1 MPDIKRHWMH
11 LNKLVMKNF
20 KKFRHAQ
27 LDFCDGLTGIVGS
40 NGSGKSTIVEAIAW
54 ALYGNRASA
63 IKRDFIRNARARE
76 SDPVE
81 TRLTLSLGKQE
92 LVIYRAMKGK
102 GLMAEAFLELD
113 GQRTATGSKE
123 VDTRLEEILNISYQ
137 DFMKTFYARQ
147 KDLDNLLKEGGMGK
161 REYLLKLLGL
171 EDIKENAIMQ
181 IKADRDSLEEQ
192 RNRLVGALAETGDV
206 EARLENASLQIQT
219 GKKGLQEA
227 NRSRERHQEV
237 AQLRRQELEAMA
249 EKMRRHGLLAEQ
261 VKSLEASDR
270 VLKETAKTVELRL
283 LEIDSCKK
291 KLSDLQSR
299 LDRLE
304 GIRDRLEILQPK
316 RVVYEEI
323 ARRVAAQEAAIQG
336 EKKAF
341 AESQRKFQ
349 ELDRDAAKL
358 EGLLPQEEEHTNLQV
373 QLLALEA
380 LRDRHSEMQ
389 ARQKE
394 DAVREQAIAS
404 NLSRTKKMID
414 DLHLAKSRLK
424 DIASCQEDEKRCK
437 IELAKIVRQKELQK
451 ELDGLQARRN
461 VQDERLARLKGEAA
475 LARVE
480 MESLQSI
487 EEKEAALRCQDK
499 DLDQLLSELN
509 RMLAEL
515 RGSYRVEE
523 LAHAEAER
531 SIKKVM
537 SLGAEGLCPTCER
550 PLEGQRDLLIK
561 KYEDS
566 ATNARAEKEKL
577 AAGIAAQTEMIEGA
591 TRSRSNL
598 RVAFEQ
604 LNAQKSRR
612 SALQAQLRSLA
623 VQMHELQS
631 EIRDLST
638 KIEGLGSVS
647 FDAGKLAEMETALEA
662 LTPLVMEHATLSRR
676 LEDLPGLQSEIGLLQ
691 KELTA
696 IMEGQGQLAREMKA
710 LGYAES
716 DYLEARKRQ
725 AALKPLHDRFLSLS
739 ERVAQIPGLKERI
752 RRQEQE
758 IERLDLALKAL
769 HISQRDLGYDPLEF
783 EALSKEKK
791 ELGAAEK
798 EAQTIR
804 LTMAG
809 ETEAR
814 DRLAAARAAHQ
825 KLNLD
830 LMECRRHL
838 SALAYSSEEHEKTK
852 AMLAGAEAE
861 LEAARKAVSERQ
873 VQMGILLAARER
885 LVQEVQRKEELEK
898 KAALVGRRLEVVD
911 VTRSL
916 VNSFM
921 DQVLIR
927 VKNDIARSAGEI
939 LEEVSGKYSLLK
951 IDDDF
956 NIQVEDGGEWYPI
969 SRYSGGE
976 IDMIAVSVRVAIS
989 EYLMRFGPD
998 GESYSFLILD
1008 EVFGSQDQEHREKMI
1023 QMLRSLEERFPQIIA
1038 ISHIS
1043 DVQGQFDNT
1052 LLVVE
1057 DEMGNSK
1064 VETI

>member
-1 MPDIKRHWMH
+1 MH

-20 KKFRHAQ
+20 KKFRHAE
-27 LDFCDGLTGIVGS
+27 LEFSDGLTGIVGS
-40 NGSGKSTIVEAIAW
+40 NGAGKSTIVEAIAW

-76 SDPVE
+76 SDSVE

-113 GQRTATGSKE
+113 GQRTASGSKE
-123 VDTRLEEILNISYQ
+123 VDGRLEEILNISYQ

-181 IKADRDSLEEQ
+181 IKDDRDSLEEQ
-192 RNRLVGALAETGDV
+192 RNRLAGALAEIGEV
-206 EARLENASLQIQT
+206 EVRLENASLQILT
-219 GKKGLQEA
+219 EEKGLQEA
-227 NRSRERHQEV
+227 ESSRAGLLEV
-237 AQLRRQELEAMA
+237 AKMRRQELEAMA
-249 EKMRRHGLLAEQ
+249 ERMHQHGIFAEQ
-261 VKSLEASDR
+261 AKGLEVADR
-270 VLKETAKTVELRL
+270 ELKETVKAEELRL
-283 LEIDSCKK
+283 LEIDACKK
-291 KLSDLQSR
+291 RLSDLQGM
-299 LDRLE
+299 LDRLV
-304 GIRDRLEILQPK
+304 GIRDRLEILQPQ
-316 RVVYEEI
+316 REVYEET
-323 ARRVAAQEAAIQG
+323 ARRIAAQEAAIQG

-341 AESQRKFQ
+341 AESQRSLQ
-349 ELDRDAAKL
+349 ELDIDAAKL
-358 EGLLPQEEEHTNLQV
+358 EELRPRELEHTKLQS
-373 QLLALEA
+373 QLLSLES
-380 LRDRHSEMQ
+380 LRDRHGEML
-389 ARQKE
+389 ARQNG
-394 DAVREQAIAS
+394 DAIREQAIAAS
-404 NLSRTKKMID
+404 ISRTKKMVD
-414 DLHLAKSRLK
+414 DLHIAQSRLK
-424 DIASCQEDEKRCK
+424 EIVSCPEEEKRCK
-437 IELAKIVRQKELQK
+437 DTQAEQIGQRELQK
-451 ELDGLQARRN
+451 ELDGLLARRN
-461 VQDERLARLKGEAA
+461 VLDERLARLKGEAA
-475 LARVE
+475 VARAE
-480 MESLQSI
+480 MENLQSI
-487 EEKEAALRCQDK
+487 DEKEAALRRQDK
-499 DLDQLLSELN
+499 DLDQLVSELTLV
-509 RMLAEL
+509 LAEL

-523 LAHAEAER
+523 LAHAEAQR

-537 SLGAEGLCPTCER
+537 ALGAKGLCPTCER
-550 PLEGQRDLLIK
+550 PLEGQRDMLLK

-566 ATNARAEKEKL
+566 AAIAKAEKEKL
-577 AAGIAAQTEMIEGA
+577 AAGIAAQTEKIEGA

-598 RVAFEQ
+598 RAAFDEI
-604 LNAQKSRR
+604 NAQKSWR
-612 SALQAQLRSLA
+612 SALQAELRSLA
-623 VQMHELQS
+623 MQMHELQS
-631 EIRDLST
+631 EIRDLT
-638 KIEGLGSVS
+638 TRIDGLGSVC
-647 FDAGKLAEMETALEA
+647 FDAAKLAEVEAALKV
-662 LTPLVMEHATLSRR
+662 LRPLVMEFAGLSRR
-676 LEDLPGLQSEIGLLQ
+676 LEDLPGLQSEIAGRE
-691 KELTA
+691 KELA
-696 IMEGQGQLAREMKA
+696 DIEQRQGQLALEILA
-710 LGYAES
+710 LGYAQS
-716 DYLEARKRQ
+716 DYQEARKSQ
-725 AALKPLHDRFLSLS
+725 AILKPLHDRFLSLS

-752 RRQEQE
+752 KRQEQE

-769 HISQRDLGYDPLEF
+769 HISQRDLGYDPREF

-791 ELGAAEK
+791 DLGAAEK

-809 ETEAR
+809 EIEAR
-814 DRLAAARAAHQ
+814 ERLAAARAALG

-830 LMECRRHL
+830 LMVCRQNQ
-838 SALAYSSEEHEKTK
+838 SALAYSPQEHEKMK
-852 AMLAGAEAE
+852 AILASAEAQ
-861 LEAARKAVSERQ
+861 LEAARKLVSERQ
-873 VQMGILLAARER
+873 VNLGVLLAARER
-885 LVQEVQRKEELEK
+885 LVQEAQRKEELER
-898 KAALVGRRLEVVD
+898 KAAKASRRLEVVE
-911 VTRSL
+911 VTRNL
-916 VNSFM
+916 VNRFM

-956 NIQVEDGGEWYPI
+956 NIQVEDGGNYYPI

-1057 DEMGNSK
+1057 DELGNSR